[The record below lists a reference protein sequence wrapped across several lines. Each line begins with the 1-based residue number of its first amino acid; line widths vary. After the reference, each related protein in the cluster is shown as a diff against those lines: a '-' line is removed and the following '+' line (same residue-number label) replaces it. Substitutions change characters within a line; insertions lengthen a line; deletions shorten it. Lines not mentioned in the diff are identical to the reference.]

1 MKNLVLFSLIIL
13 TSSYNHAQI
22 DSNLSN
28 QFQQFLVNQS
38 TIFGDY
44 GISATVI
51 MPNGDRWNGQTGVDS
66 AGNALTDS
74 TVFYGASTLK
84 VYVASTLLQLEQS
97 GQLSLD
103 DLYTQYIAPISNADT
118 SITIRQLLNHTSGNF
133 NFVDNSNYLPSIIGN
148 PTNIFA
154 PGAALTSFFN
164 QAGYFTP
171 GTDWRYSNS
180 NYVILGLII
189 ESVTGNSL
197 QSELRSRFWTPLNM
211 SHTYLCGFETYT
223 EAVGGLWGDPFSSG
237 TLTNYNNISHDALLT
252 SGWGTMSIVTT
263 PSDEA
268 TFVRALLTGQVLADS
283 SLQKMMT
290 WVDDA
295 SFASYAND
303 YDYGLGLE
311 RQIRYAGDT
320 LVGHTGDLG
329 NITYMFHSITEGYT
343 IVTMTNSE
351 VATPEYAFI
360 FLSQLLHNT
369 VITSLDETKQ
379 KDVEIILFPNP
390 ATTLL
395 NIKSDLSFQSL
406 TVYNTSGQLIFS
418 QNYSDTLD
426 ISEFSSGLYYL
437 YLEGEKGGIFKSFVK
452 Q

>member
-1 MKNLVLFSLIIL
+1 MLYSTF
-13 TSSYNHAQI
+13 NHAQI
-22 DSNLSN
+22 DSNLTT
-28 QFQQFLVNQS
+28 QFQQFLVNQK

-44 GISATVI
+44 GISASVI
-51 MPNGDRWNGQTGVDS
+51 MPNGDQWNGQTGVDS
-66 AGNALTDS
+66 AGNTLTDS

-84 VYVASTLLQLEQS
+84 VYMASTILQLESS
-97 GQLSLD
+97 GQLSLN
-103 DLYTQYIAPISNADT
+103 DLYTQYIAPINNADT
-118 SITIRQLLNHTSGNF
+118 TITIRQLLNHSSGNF
-133 NFVDNSNYLPSIIGN
+133 NFVDNSNYLPSIIGT
-148 PTNIFA
+148 PTNTFA

-171 GTDWRYSNS
+171 GTSWHYSNA

-189 ESVTGNSL
+189 ESITGNSL

-211 SHTYLCGFETYT
+211 RHSYLGGFESYS

-237 TLTNYNNISHDALLT
+237 TLTDYNSISHNALLT
-252 SGWGTMSIVTT
+252 SGWGTMNIVTT
-263 PSDEA
+263 PADAA

-290 WVDDA
+290 WVDDPT
-295 SFASYAND
+295 FASYAND

-320 LVGHTGDLG
+320 LLGHTGDLG
-329 NITYMFHSITEGYT
+329 NITYMFHSITSGYT

-360 FLSQLLHNT
+360 FISQLLHNT
-369 VITSLDETKQ
+369 VFTNLDETAQ
-379 KDVEIILFPNP
+379 KELEIVVFPNP
-390 ATTLL
+390 ATSSLHITA
-395 NIKSDLSFQSL
+395 DLTFQSL
-406 TVYNTSGQLIFS
+406 TIYNASGQLIHS
-418 QNYSDTLD
+418 QNYSNTLD
-426 ISEFSSGLYYL
+426 ISGLGSGLYYL
-437 YLEGEKGGIFKSFVK
+437 YLDSEKGAAFKSFVK